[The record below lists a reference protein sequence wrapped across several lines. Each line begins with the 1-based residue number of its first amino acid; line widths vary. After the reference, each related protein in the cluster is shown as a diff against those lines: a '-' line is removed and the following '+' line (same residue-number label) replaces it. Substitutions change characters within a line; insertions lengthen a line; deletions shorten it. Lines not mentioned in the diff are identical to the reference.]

1 MGVGVDAFG
10 LYAVRLDGG
19 KGRSGAAG
27 IDFFKQGDSGSAA
40 DDLSKGGA
48 AVKFRISNTVLKYG
62 DQMPSLPV
70 LSYDNSRLLPESY
83 SGTLITSKEIEGL
96 ELNAGRFTAES
107 RKSAEG
113 RDSGGLKS
121 INVFGGKYAFT
132 DHFNASLY
140 ASDVEDV
147 LKKQY
152 INLNYTIPLQADQSL
167 NFDFNGYR
175 TKLDSD
181 FADQNFNGNRDNKIW
196 SLAASYTIDAH
207 TFMIAHQRNTGDTG
221 YNYGWY
227 QNAGGIGDGGTTIW
241 LANSYWSDFNAEDER
256 SWQVSYALDF
266 AKYGVPGLTY
276 RVAYV
281 RGDNIKTAETS
292 NGKERE
298 IFNQVQYVVQSG
310 PARTSPC
317 VCAARSCVSP
327 TTPAR
332 TTTTATKSVPSSSTR
347 SACSDRTRE
356 RDENPGPVRVF
367 CVSCA
372 SSTLSG
378 GAAQHRKAGD
388 SIRSRLPLLID
399 IDNAVPETPS
409 APSSVLPCC
418 SAVAALASATP
429 TFRRPAMPA
438 LREPVQCRS
447 ASARPSPSCSSA
459 RTRRSTRRRAR
470 PTTTACRTATE
481 EAQVLP
487 LPAAQL
493 RFRRRLPG
501 RVPQLL
507 PVLRRHHPP
516 HRPPGLRRDVRQA
529 SRTCGNTVRR
539 RRSTCAPSPL
549 PPRYHAGPAR

>member
-1 MGVGVDAFG
+1 M
-10 LYAVRLDGG
+10 
-19 KGRSGAAG
+19 
-27 IDFFKQGDSGSAA
+27 
-40 DDLSKGGA
+40 
-48 AVKFRISNTVLKYG
+48 KFRISNTVLKYG

-347 SACSDRTRE
+347 SACSDRTCE
-356 RDENPGPVRVF
+356 RDENPGPVRGF
-367 CVSCA
+367 LCVSCA

-378 GAAQHRKAGD
+378 RAVQLRKASD

-409 APSSVLPCC
+409 APLLGLALLLGGCG
-418 SAVAALASATP
+418 LASATP

-438 LREPVQCRS
+438 C
-447 ASARPSPSCSSA
+447 
-459 RTRRSTRRRAR
+459 
-470 PTTTACRTATE
+470 TA
-481 EAQVLP
+481 
-487 LPAAQL
+487 
-493 RFRRRLPG
+493 
-501 RVPQLL
+501 
-507 PVLRRHHPP
+507 
-516 HRPPGLRRDVRQA
+516 
-529 SRTCGNTVRR
+529 
-539 RRSTCAPSPL
+539 
-549 PPRYHAGPAR
+549 

>member
-1 MGVGVDAFG
+1 MLKKRICLLALGIATASQAMANDQEAAKGFVEDSHLDLFFRNAYIKRDKKYGTEDQAEWGQAATATFTSGFTQGTIGIGVDVFG
-10 LYAVRLDGG
+10 MYAVRLDGG

-196 SLAASYTIDAH
+196 SLAAS
-207 TFMIAHQRNTGDTG
+207 
-221 YNYGWY
+221 
-227 QNAGGIGDGGTTIW
+227 
-241 LANSYWSDFNAEDER
+241 
-256 SWQVSYALDF
+256 
-266 AKYGVPGLTY
+266 
-276 RVAYV
+276 
-281 RGDNIKTAETS
+281 
-292 NGKERE
+292 
-298 IFNQVQYVVQSG
+298 
-310 PARTSPC
+310 
-317 VCAARSCVSP
+317 
-327 TTPAR
+327 
-332 TTTTATKSVPSSSTR
+332 
-347 SACSDRTRE
+347 
-356 RDENPGPVRVF
+356 
-367 CVSCA
+367 
-372 SSTLSG
+372 
-378 GAAQHRKAGD
+378 
-388 SIRSRLPLLID
+388 
-399 IDNAVPETPS
+399 
-409 APSSVLPCC
+409 
-418 SAVAALASATP
+418 
-429 TFRRPAMPA
+429 
-438 LREPVQCRS
+438 
-447 ASARPSPSCSSA
+447 
-459 RTRRSTRRRAR
+459 
-470 PTTTACRTATE
+470 
-481 EAQVLP
+481 
-487 LPAAQL
+487 
-493 RFRRRLPG
+493 
-501 RVPQLL
+501 
-507 PVLRRHHPP
+507 
-516 HRPPGLRRDVRQA
+516 
-529 SRTCGNTVRR
+529 
-539 RRSTCAPSPL
+539 
-549 PPRYHAGPAR
+549 